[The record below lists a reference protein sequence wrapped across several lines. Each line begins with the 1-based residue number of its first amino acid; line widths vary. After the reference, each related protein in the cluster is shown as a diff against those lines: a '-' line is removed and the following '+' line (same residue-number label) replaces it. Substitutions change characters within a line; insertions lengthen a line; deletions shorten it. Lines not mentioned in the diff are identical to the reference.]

1 MLCDKRKGGQ
11 KPKLGALQ
19 SPCGLKWLQWGFTA
33 MGTCYGMFKESKMQ
47 EERCLGD
54 LGKSKSGKIKV

>member
-1 MLCDKRKGGQ
+1 
-11 KPKLGALQ
+11 
-19 SPCGLKWLQWGFTA
+19 